1 MNIDFKTMCPKV
13 FISFCKKNF
22 KNTTVKYEENL
33 LLQKKDNKN
42 RISNN
47 NKIKSETCEQAR
59 ADQYLPS
66 LEDHVVSE

>member
-1 MNIDFKTMCPKV
+1 MNIGLKKMCPKV
-13 FISFCKKNF
+13 FYLILQK
-22 KNTTVKYEENL
+22 KNTTFQYEENL
-33 LLQKKDNKN
+33 LLQKKVNKN